1 MRAAAALGP
10 QLCGAFVPPPTPRAD
25 PINNES
31 NPGKRHQNRTVSQ
44 RKALLSLPCCC
55 YLSCRHRCC
64 RCSYPC
70 HPPRHPPNST
80 TLVSLCSVYC
90 SSWMKNGLGRE
101 GDVGRGV
108 GRWGVVLAQGCR
120 QRHNRYT
127 HSPSD
132 THCAR
137 LPASLCH
144 LSSLLS
150 FCLFFFFKQ
159 VRQARTHKQRYTNT
173 VRCVE

>member
-10 QLCGAFVPPPTPRAD
+10 QLCGPFVPPHPRAD

-55 YLSCRHRCC
+55 YLSCRRRCC

-101 GDVGRGV
+101 GDVGR
-108 GRWGVVLAQGCR
+108 WGVVLAQGCR

-150 FCLFFFFKQ
+150 FCQFFFFFKQ

-173 VRCVE
+173 IRCVE